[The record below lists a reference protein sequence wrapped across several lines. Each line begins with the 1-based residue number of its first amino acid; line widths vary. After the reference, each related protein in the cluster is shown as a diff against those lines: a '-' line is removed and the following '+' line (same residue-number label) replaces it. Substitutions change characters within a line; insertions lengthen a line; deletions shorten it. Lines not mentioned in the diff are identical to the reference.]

1 MITKSNSTK
10 NIDKKIFIVQ
20 SEAPVIRKNSDNPYF
35 KSKYAEYPEIQAEVR
50 PITIKQGLL
59 VNFAPVAGNLLIMT
73 VKDIET
79 GEYYEVTMDLKTIQ
93 DSPQAQGSAITYGKR
108 YMYTAFFD
116 LIIEDASDD
125 DGNAASNAKPKEQK
139 QAQQTQQPAANA
151 SKPVDPN
158 RPYLNPDTE
167 KWFDA
172 KMYLFTKSGTI
183 EKTLKKYRLSKVNQE
198 TIIKQEDL
206 KPGSK
211 IWSFA
216 TIYLSK
222 EGTKSE
228 DIQKAFIITDQDIQD
243 LQIDAMNYS
252 PETQTETK

>member
-10 NIDKKIFIVQ
+10 NIDKKIFTVQ
-20 SEAPVIRKNSDNPYF
+20 SDAPVIRKNSDNPYF
-35 KSKYAEYPEIQAEVR
+35 KSKYAEYPEIQTEVR
-50 PITIKQGLL
+50 PLTIQQGLL
-59 VNFAPVAGNLLIMT
+59 VNFAPGTGNLLIMT

-79 GEYYEVTMDLKTIQ
+79 GEFYEVTMDLKTIQ

-116 LIIEDASDD
+116 LIIEDAMDD
-125 DGNAASNAKPKEQK
+125 DGNAGSNAKQK
-139 QAQQTQQPAANA
+139 QNAATQQQPVTGSNA
-151 SKPVDPN
+151 KPVDPN

-172 KMYLFTKSGTI
+172 KMYIFVKAGTV

-198 TIIKQEDL
+198 TIIKQEEL

-211 IWSFA
+211 TWGYA

-222 EGTKSE
+222 EGSKSE
-228 DIQKAFIITDQDIQD
+228 DIQKAFIITDQDLQD
-243 LQIDAMNYS
+243 LQIDAMNYT
-252 PETQTETK
+252 PVETIEAK